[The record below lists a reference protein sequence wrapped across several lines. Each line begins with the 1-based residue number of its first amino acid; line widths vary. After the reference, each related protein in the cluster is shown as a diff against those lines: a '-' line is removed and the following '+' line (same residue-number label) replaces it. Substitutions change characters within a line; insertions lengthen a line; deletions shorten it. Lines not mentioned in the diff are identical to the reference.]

1 MLQKT
6 KRQGKRAP
14 NARSPQ
20 SAGRPLL
27 KAGSPDTK
35 LSAADKKQ
43 LVNFVKKAKRD
54 GKIPRTAQ
62 QTIPYREMFR
72 DGICQVNDRLFT
84 KTLTFDDINYQL
96 AQNDD
101 KTQIFEGYCDFLNYF
116 DSSVSVQ
123 LSFINQR
130 GNLADFQKSIDIPLQ
145 GDAFDDIR
153 REYADMLKNQLAKG
167 NNGLV
172 KKKYITLGI
181 ETDSLK
187 AARPRLE
194 RIEADVINNFKTLG
208 VSARPLSGFERL
220 EVLHGAFHP
229 GGREKLHFAWD
240 MIAQTGLTSKD
251 FIAPT
256 SFDFRDGRT
265 FHMGT
270 TWGAASFIQI
280 LAPELT
286 DRMLAD
292 LLDM

>member
-1 MLQKT
+1 M
-6 KRQGKRAP
+6 
-14 NARSPQ
+14 
-20 SAGRPLL
+20 
-27 KAGSPDTK
+27 
-35 LSAADKKQ
+35 
-43 LVNFVKKAKRD
+43 NFVKKAKRD

-153 REYADMLKNQLAKG
+153 REYADMLKDQLAKG

-172 KKKYITLGI
+172 KRKYIM
-181 ETDSLK
+181 
-187 AARPRLE
+187 PR
-194 RIEADVINNFKTLG
+194 N
-208 VSARPLSGFERL
+208 
-220 EVLHGAFHP
+220 
-229 GGREKLHFAWD
+229 REHL
-240 MIAQTGLTSKD
+240 
-251 FIAPT
+251 
-256 SFDFRDGRT
+256 
-265 FHMGT
+265 
-270 TWGAASFIQI
+270 
-280 LAPELT
+280 
-286 DRMLAD
+286 
-292 LLDM
+292 